1 MAAMFTQNIQK
12 MVAHAANAYFEEE
25 DIEMILKVKD
35 ISQWSARMRAP
46 MEAIYGVDYF
56 PQLWNEWSDA
66 ILKVTAI
73 RVVEFSN
80 GAGLEYF
87 CSKLICR

>member
-35 ISQWSARMRAP
+35 IR
-46 MEAIYGVDYF
+46 
-56 PQLWNEWSDA
+56 
-66 ILKVTAI
+66 
-73 RVVEFSN
+73 RVLIVCHKN
-80 GAGLEYF
+80 KWPL
-87 CSKLICR
+87 CSYET

>member
-1 MAAMFTQNIQK
+1 
-12 MVAHAANAYFEEE
+12 
-25 DIEMILKVKD
+25 
-35 ISQWSARMRAP
+35 

-73 RVVEFSN
+73 RVVEFHNSVSLLLDQRSTE
-80 GAGLEYF
+80 GRFL
-87 CSKLICR
+87 KLGQTY